1 MRNFIGILGKACLI
15 ALALFTPVLA
25 QNQLLQPGV
34 TTADPDPAIGYN
46 APIEKPGKTYSGPIP
61 GASGAAIDFS
71 AGYSSMMM
79 AIPGAGHVM
88 MNGFDATASAQL
100 RAKLGLTADAGYA
113 RAANILGTPRNGF
126 VATLLAG
133 PVFYPFE
140 HGDSRVFLHGLGGF
154 GVVDGAEPVTKP
166 EFRHGWLRRPAYA
179 LGGGFDRPLTGM
191 FGLRVSGDYLRT
203 SFFNKTGAVQPQNNF
218 RFGVGLVFPYHK
230 RWTANYS
237 QP

>member
-1 MRNFIGILGKACLI
+1 MRYFIGILGKACLI

-25 QNQLLQPGV
+25 QNHLLQPGV

-46 APIEKPGKTYSGPIP
+46 APVEKPGKTYSGPTP

-88 MNGFDATASAQL
+88 MNGVDATASAQL
-100 RAKLGLTADAGYA
+100 RSRLGVALDGSYA
-113 RAANILGTPRNGF
+113 RASNILGTPRSGY

-154 GVVDGAEPVTKP
+154 GMVNGAEPVAVP
-166 EFRHGWLRRPAYA
+166 GFRQGWLRRPAYA
-179 LGGGFDRPLTGM
+179 AGGGFDRPFTGM
-191 FGLRVSGDYLRT
+191 FGLRLSGDYLRT